1 LQADICHAY
10 QIMKK
15 GGLKD
20 ENIIVFMYDDIANH
34 RENPRPGVIINH
46 PQGGDVYA
54 GVPKVINVFITAS
67 NLFTLVIDRVVVTNS
82 LVVVEKCEMMFCRN
96 YTTKLQYQFLPR

>member
-1 LQADICHAY
+1 LQADVCHAY

-20 ENIIVFMYDDIANH
+20 ENIIVFMYDDIAHNP
-34 RENPRPGVIINH
+34 ENPRPGVIINH

-54 GVPKVINVFITAS
+54 GVPKVP
-67 NLFTLVIDRVVVTNS
+67 
-82 LVVVEKCEMMFCRN
+82 
-96 YTTKLQYQFLPR
+96 TKFLEQSSH